1 MTQKIKLPLLA
12 VFITLI
18 LLFSAAGMYSANRTD
33 SRTVMTKDTAK
44 QLRDGMYLVS
54 STIKNETDT
63 PDIIGPNKFVVKCSD
78 MLIEN
83 NEGEYIKMIIDTT
96 GFVPLIL
103 RVNPKTEQQT
113 ETKKRI
119 EIELTKSAAD
129 KLERFTTVNLNK
141 RIALIIDGEV
151 ISAHG
156 IKTPITGGRFQISYC
171 GPDMCEILE
180 SKLINDVESAE
191 MK

>member
-1 MTQKIKLPLLA
+1 
-12 VFITLI
+12 
-18 LLFSAAGMYSANRTD
+18 MYSANRTD